1 MKDKL
6 YLLLFSFFA
15 TFAPLV
21 PLLLSIGILIVIDFF
36 VGLYR
41 AYKSGELITSRKM
54 SNTISKMLLYNFMIV
69 SLFIL
74 ETFIIDKALPLTK
87 IGAGFIAIIE
97 VKSINESV
105 QLITGTDILG
115 KVIGMIKRTEDV
127 KGLLEKNKEKTN
139 TN

>member
-6 YLLLFSFFA
+6 YLLLFSFVA

-21 PLLLSIGILIVIDFF
+21 PLLLSIGILIIIDFC

-41 AYKSGELITSRKM
+41 AYKIGELITSRKM
-54 SNTISKMLLYNFMIV
+54 SNTISKMLLYNLMIV

-74 ETFIIDKALPLTK
+74 EAFIIDKALPLTK

-105 QLITGTDILG
+105 ELITGTDILG
-115 KVIGMIKRTEDV
+115 KIMGLIKRGGDV
-127 KGLLEKNKEKTN
+127 KGLLEKEKQADKN
-139 TN
+139 